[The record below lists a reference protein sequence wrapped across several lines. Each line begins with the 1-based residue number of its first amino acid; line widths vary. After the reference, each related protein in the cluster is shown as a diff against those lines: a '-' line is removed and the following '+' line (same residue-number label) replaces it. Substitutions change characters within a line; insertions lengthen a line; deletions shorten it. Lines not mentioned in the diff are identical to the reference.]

1 MSQRLILILLLTMS
15 AITKAGASDVFP
27 SWMNGTMMPIDTA
40 AIDFQYPDT
49 LKPIFVNHIG
59 RHGARF
65 LSSERKVS
73 DLKKFLD
80 KAAAEG
86 TLSEKGEIF
95 VRLIGSVSRKTD
107 GRWGALSKLG
117 KTEERIIGRHL
128 SKSFPELFRHG
139 RVEAVSSYVPR
150 CVMSMYELC
159 HELNTLNPRIEI
171 FTKEGR
177 STDRLLRFFTIDT
190 AFTDYLSHGE
200 WSGRYDRFM
209 KKNVPTGP
217 ARSLLADGKRAFK
230 DLQSVSMDMYGILQS
245 LEAAGIKA
253 DPSVWFTRKQYLK
266 CWEVSNMK
274 HYLQRS
280 GNIISVIP
288 SKASAPL
295 LENIISVADSV
306 LSGNKNISAMLRFG
320 HAETLIPLL
329 SLMDI
334 PGCNFTGKD
343 IEKVASEWKDYR
355 ISPLGANL
363 VIVCFRSATGK
374 TYAITYLNGKATA
387 PIKGDCA
394 IVIPWKRLKEYWQKK
409 LVGI

>member
-1 MSQRLILILLLTMS
+1 MSQRLILILLLAMS

-65 LSSERKVS
+65 LSSERKMS

-80 KAAAEG
+80 KAVVEG
-86 TLSEKGEIF
+86 TLSDKGKVF
-95 VRLIGSVSRKTD
+95 VRLIDSVSRKTD
-107 GRWGALSKLG
+107 GRWGALDKLG
-117 KTEERIIGRHL
+117 KSEERTIGRHL
-128 SKSFPELFRHG
+128 SKSFPELFIHG
-139 RVEAVSSYVPR
+139 RVKAVSSYVPR
-150 CVMSMYELC
+150 CVMSMYEFC
-159 HELNTLNPRIEI
+159 HELNTLNPQIEI
-171 FTKEGR
+171 STKEGS
-177 STDRLLRFFTIDT
+177 STDRLLRFFTVDT

-200 WSGRYDRFM
+200 WRECYDRFM
-209 KKNVPTGP
+209 KKNVPAAP
-217 ARSLLADGKRAFK
+217 ARSLLNGGKTSGK
-230 DLQSVSMDMYGILQS
+230 DLQSISMGMYGILQS
-245 LEAAGIKA
+245 LKAAGIKA

-280 GNIISVIP
+280 GNLISGIP
-288 SKASAPL
+288 AKASAPL
-295 LENIISVADSV
+295 LENIICVADSV
-306 LSGNKNISAMLRFG
+306 LSGNKKLTAMLRFG

-343 IEKVASEWKDYR
+343 IEKVSSEWKDYR
-355 ISPLGANL
+355 ISPLAANL
-363 VIVCFRSATGK
+363 VIACFRSASGK
-374 TYAITYLNGKATA
+374 IYAITYLNGKATA
-387 PIKGDCA
+387 PIKGDCNT
-394 IVIPWKRLKEYWQKK
+394 VIPWERLKEYWHKK